1 MARPLTPASPSTR
14 RPKGAELPPG
24 GLVDA
29 AREALVLGIA
39 VSLPVVAV
47 AAVVGLVVAAFQ
59 AASQIQDPTI
69 AHLPRLLAVV
79 AALVV
84 LGPWIG
90 HQVGVFAERLFL
102 LAAAR

>member
-1 MARPLTPASPSTR
+1 VPL
-14 RPKGAELPPG
+14 GE
-24 GLVDA
+24 LVDA
-29 AREALVLGIA
+29 AREALLLAIA
-39 VSLPVVAV
+39 VSLPIIGV
-47 AAVVGLVVAAFQ
+47 AAVIGLVVAAFQ

-90 HQVGVFAERLFL
+90 HQVGAFAERMLLF
-102 LAAAR
+102 AAR